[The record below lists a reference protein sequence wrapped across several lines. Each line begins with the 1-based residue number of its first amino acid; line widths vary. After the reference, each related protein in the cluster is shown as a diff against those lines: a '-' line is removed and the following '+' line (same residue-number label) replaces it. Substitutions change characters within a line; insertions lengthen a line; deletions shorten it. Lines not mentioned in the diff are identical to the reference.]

1 MFPFAALPEDQRRD
15 LRRRTATA
23 LARAYFNMG
32 VMHARAD
39 RPARAAELLQSAA
52 TLDPAFPQID
62 ASLGSTYFKAQQYDK
77 AVEPLARA
85 SAANPSDASVRRMLA
100 MSLIERRRRPSV
112 PWKSCAT
119 IRGATRIPRCST
131 RSGWHSFEP
140 TGRRRRS

>member
-1 MFPFAALPEDQRRD
+1 MGSIENQLGLALRKTGAPQEAAAHFAEAERLSAQHTEQSRSQLARYLADAPDPTTLDARPPIDTVFPFAAVPEDQRRD

-62 ASLGSTYFKAQQYDK
+62 ASLGSTYFKAQQ
-77 AVEPLARA
+77 
-85 SAANPSDASVRRMLA
+85 
-100 MSLIERRRRPSV
+100 
-112 PWKSCAT
+112 
-119 IRGATRIPRCST
+119 
-131 RSGWHSFEP
+131 
-140 TGRRRRS
+140 